1 MDEYTVEAPDDE
13 VEIVKELMNNSYYE
27 ASIALWEWTKKHSKW
42 FTGDDCPKFHI
53 ELNAGCKVAD
63 NYWDVH

>member
-27 ASIALWEWTKKHSKW
+27 ASIALWEWTKTKSAW
-42 FTGDDCPKFHI
+42 FRGADCPDFHI